1 MLTLLRIMF
10 MMALAFC
17 LDCISTKGVGARRL
31 DWHNAV
37 SFPQLEGFRIYDDK
51 LNSQTKHIDILV
63 NNRNIKLEFTLGEMQ
78 DQNARTVKAEQFV
91 EEHLAPLMEFG
102 MHVEGLVEDNEG
114 TRYKAS
120 SSKYLSKHH
129 TQELID
135 QVAKKILEKV
145 EDYVHTYSH
154 GSIAIKKR
162 WAHGINLVY
171 HRGAATLAPAIERM
185 GEWEELGVQMM

>member
-1 MLTLLRIMF
+1 
-10 MMALAFC
+10 MAQRGIL
-17 LDCISTKGVGARRL
+17 S
-31 DWHNAV
+31 
-37 SFPQLEGFRIYDDK
+37 QLEGFRIYDDK
-51 LNSQTKHIDILV
+51 FNSQTKHIDILV

-78 DQNARTVKAEQFV
+78 DQTHACESWTICRRASGATNGIWNARWR
-91 EEHLAPLMEFG
+91 
-102 MHVEGLVEDNEG
+102 LVEDNEG
-114 TRYKAS
+114 KLYKAS

-145 EDYVHTYSH
+145 EDYVHTYSQ